1 VQHHAVEFFYYGRS
15 RQGWRIKDWCAPDV
29 KIISQALLFKLW
41 RSGEGPRHVRIGGA
55 TVITESHKEYL
66 DRLARESAEASG

>member
-1 VQHHAVEFFYYGRS
+1 MEVRS

-41 RSGEGPRHVRIGGA
+41 REGKGPRHVHVGGA
-55 TVITESHKEYL
+55 TIITESHGEYL
-66 DRLARESAEASG
+66 SRIAREPLGAE